1 MSSLVSVPEPRNVVT
16 EAVQCVLGAA
26 RRSRQVVGDALS
38 GLPGG
43 LAEVAAVLADAG
55 QDRARRRV
63 WSREGRAHIE
73 VRGLSGRGERHDRL
87 VCALG
92 TALRA
97 VEGVRWAEV
106 NAVLGQV
113 VVDTDAGGVDLDGLV
128 DLVEQVEQ
136 AHGSDAE
143 PFAGHRPHPPFDTAP
158 AVLAGASLA
167 ADCLGLV
174 TAAVGRAAPWSA
186 PALLRVPVVLAE
198 TQPRLRRLLE
208 ERLGRA
214 HAEMVLGMSN
224 AAVHSLTRGMAP
236 LAVDA
241 LQRLWQ
247 LAEISARQAVWTERE
262 TELVGSGDGLP
273 GQAPE
278 RAPRP
283 APLPAGPVE
292 ACGEKTSLA
301 ALLGAGGVLAWT
313 RDPEQAAQAIL
324 ATVPKAA
331 GMGREAFS
339 AWLGRDLAR
348 DGVVP
353 MDGAALRVLDRV
365 STVLIDS
372 AVLCGPRPRLLSAV
386 ATGRL
391 DEAGVWRAG
400 QSALAGRSLHALC
413 GPGPWVCEG
422 WRLERPADAPQGR
435 PDAPSGLAL
444 DLLGPDGRRQGRI
457 LVGCEL
463 DPLADALLATARS
476 GPRRLLLTE
485 HASAGELLAWADEAV
500 PMSASLHE
508 EVRRL
513 QAEDQVVL
521 LLTSGQDQA
530 LAAADIGV
538 AVLRHPGADG
548 GVCCWSGH
556 LICGPGLAQAWRV
569 LAAVDV
575 ARKVSSRSARLC
587 LGGSALGALLAASGT
602 RRTVAGLTTSPIYGA
617 AFLAQVGGVRAARSL
632 ACRPLPPAR
641 IRTAWH
647 ALGAREAFDVLG
659 ALGGDPADRSV
670 NEPSAEPVRPSRRG
684 LSEAVH
690 TAADAVG
697 LAAVTR
703 EAARLLTAV
712 REELS
717 DPLTP
722 VLALGAAASA
732 ALGSSVDCALVGG
745 VMAGN
750 AMISGVQRLRA
761 ERALDGLLLAEQQT
775 ARRVHWT
782 PSAATAATDRSR
794 FFTGPEPDES
804 RFFTGL
810 ESAPEHTVAAEH
822 LRVGDVIALGPSDVV
837 PADARLLAGDRL
849 EIDEATLTG
858 ESAPVAKDPAATP
871 GADLAERSCMV
882 YQGCTVLAGTGYAV
896 VVATGPQ
903 TEAGRAADLAGMA
916 TAPPGIESHL
926 AALARTALPAVGI
939 GGAAVTVLGL
949 LRGVPVREA
958 LASGVAI
965 AVAAVPEGLP
975 LVANVA
981 QSAAARRLSRHG
993 VLTRSARVLEAL
1005 GRVDVVCFDKTGTLT
1020 QGRLTVTE
1028 LATPEHDLRMD
1039 SAAGRRLLQTAARAC
1054 PAPEAG
1060 QTLPHATDQAVIH
1073 AATTHCEPDRT
1084 WQSLT
1089 ELPFEASRGY
1099 SACLGTESGHPFLA
1113 VKGAPETVLARCGT
1127 TLSSSPEHDRD
1138 SIVVLAPD
1146 RLRAA
1151 HRLVQRL
1158 ASGGLRVLAV
1168 AQATPAAPG
1177 SPDDDPADL
1186 AHDLTLLGFLAIA
1199 DPPRPG
1205 AAEAVKR
1212 LVQAGV
1218 RTAMITGDHPATAA
1232 AIAREL
1238 GIPDADTVLTGAE
1251 LDTLPEPA
1259 RIQRIARTAV
1269 FARVSPEHKVR
1280 IVHALQRAGHVVAM
1294 TGDGVNDAAAIHLAD
1309 VGIGLAAHGSTS
1321 ARAAADLVFTDPD
1334 PTRILNAL
1342 AEGRT
1347 LWHSVR
1353 DAVGILVGGN
1363 AGEVAF
1369 TVLGTALSGRAP
1381 LGTRQLL
1388 LVNLLTDMLP
1398 ALAVALAPAR
1408 TPGPDEDLLAGGPA
1422 ASLFGRDLARMLV
1435 VRGTATTLGAATAWQ
1450 IGRFT
1455 GLERRASTMGLA
1467 ALVGTQLGQTLV
1479 IGRHSP
1485 LVVATA
1491 GLSSAAL
1498 IAVVQTP
1505 GLSHFFGCTPLDPF
1519 AWAAVTACSATTTL
1533 AAALAPR
1540 LLFPQPA
1547 ATPA

>member
-1 MSSLVSVPEPRNVVT
+1 M
-16 EAVQCVLGAA
+16 
-26 RRSRQVVGDALS
+26 GDALS

-43 LAEVAAVLADAG
+43 LAEAAAVLGDAG
-55 QDRARRRV
+55 RDRARRRV
-63 WSREGRAHIE
+63 WSRGGRAYIE

-97 VEGVRWAEV
+97 VEGVRWAAV

-113 VVDTDAGGVDLDGLV
+113 VVDADEDRVGRDWLV
-128 DLVEQVEQ
+128 EQVEQVEQ
-136 AHGSDAE
+136 AHGSDGE
-143 PFAGHRPHPPFDTAP
+143 PFAGHRPGPPFDAAP

-174 TAAVGRAAPWSA
+174 VAAVGQATPWPAP
-186 PALLRVPVVLAE
+186 PMLRMPVVLAE
-198 TQPRLRRLLE
+198 THPRLRRLLE

-214 HAEMVLGMSN
+214 HAEMVLGVSN
-224 AAVHSLTRGMAP
+224 AAVHSLTRGVAP

-247 LAEISARQAVWTERE
+247 LAEIRSRQAVWSERE
-262 TELVGSGDGLP
+262 SELVGAGEALP
-273 GQAPE
+273 PQAPE

-283 APLPAGPVE
+283 AALPAGPVE
-292 ACGEKTSLA
+292 ACGQRTSLA

-313 RDPEQAAQAIL
+313 GSPEQAAQAIL

-348 DGVVP
+348 YGVVP
-353 MDGAALRVLDRV
+353 MDGTALRLLDRV

-372 AVLCGPRPRLLSAV
+372 AVLCAPRPRLLSAV
-386 ATGRL
+386 ATDQL
-391 DEAGVWRAG
+391 DEADVWRAG
-400 QSALAGRSLHALC
+400 QVALAGRSLQDLC
-413 GPGPWVCEG
+413 GPGPWICER

-435 PDAPSGLAL
+435 PDAPSGLPL
-444 DLLGPDGRRQGRI
+444 DVCDPSGRRQGRI

-463 DPLADALLATARS
+463 DPLADALLGAARS
-476 GPRRLLLTE
+476 GTRRLLLTE
-485 HASAGELLAWADEAV
+485 HLSAGELLSWADQAV
-500 PMSASLHE
+500 PMSASLPE

-513 QAEDQVVL
+513 QEDGQVVL
-521 LLTSGQDQA
+521 LLTSAQDQA

-538 AVLRHPGADG
+538 TVLPGPGAAG
-548 GVCCWSGH
+548 GVCWSAH

-569 LAAVDV
+569 LAALDE
-575 ARKVSSRSARLC
+575 AHEVSSTSARLC
-587 LGGSALGALLAASGT
+587 LSASALGALIAASRT
-602 RRTVAGLTTSPIYGA
+602 RRTIAGVTTSPVYGA
-617 AFLAQVGGVRAARSL
+617 AFLAQLGGIRAARRL
-632 ACRPLPPAR
+632 ARNPLPPAR
-641 IRTAWH
+641 IRSAWH
-647 ALGAREAFDVLG
+647 ALEARETFDILG
-659 ALGGDPADRSV
+659 ALSEGPASRATA
-670 NEPSAEPVRPSRRG
+670 EPSAESSRSGVISGAVR
-684 LSEAVH
+684 
-690 TAADAVG
+690 TAAGSAG
-697 LAAVTR
+697 LAT
-703 EAARLLTAV
+703 AARGAEQLLTAV
-712 REELS
+712 REELR

-732 ALGSSVDCALVGG
+732 AVGSGIDSALVGG

-750 AMISGVQRLRA
+750 AVISGVQRLRA
-761 ERALDGLLLAEQQT
+761 ERALNGLLLAEQQT
-775 ARRVHWT
+775 AQRVHWI
-782 PSAATAATDRSR
+782 PSASA
-794 FFTGPEPDES
+794 
-804 RFFTGL
+804 
-810 ESAPEHTVAAEH
+810 APEDPAEFFAELETAPVHTITAQD
-822 LRVGDVIALGPSDVV
+822 LRVGDIIALRPSDVV
-837 PADARLLAGDRL
+837 PADARLLVSDLL
-849 EIDEATLTG
+849 EIDEASLTG
-858 ESAPVAKDPAATP
+858 ESAPVAKDPQATP

-896 VVATGPQ
+896 VVATGAQ
-903 TEAGRAADLAGMA
+903 SEAGRAADLAGTA
-916 TAPPGIESHL
+916 TTPPGIESHL
-926 AALARTALPAVGI
+926 AALTRTALPAVGI
-939 GGAAVTVLGL
+939 GGAAVTLLGL

-975 LVANVA
+975 LVATVA

-993 VLTRSARVLEAL
+993 ILTRSARVLEAL

-1020 QGRLTVTE
+1020 QGRLTVTG
-1028 LATPEHDLRMD
+1028 LATPDHDLRMD
-1039 SAAGRRLLQTAARAC
+1039 STPGRHLLQTAARAC
-1054 PAPEAG
+1054 PTPEAG
-1060 QTLPHATDQAVIH
+1060 QTLPHATDQAVID
-1073 AATTHCEPDRT
+1073 ATTTHCEPDHPWR
-1084 WQSLT
+1084 SVT

-1099 SACLGTESGHPFLA
+1099 SACLGTESGHPCLA
-1113 VKGAPETVLARCGT
+1113 VKGAPETVLARCT
-1127 TLSSSPEHDRD
+1127 TTVSTPHQYGGDT
-1138 SIVVLAPD
+1138 IVPLDPT
-1146 RLRAA
+1146 RRRAA

-1158 ASGGLRVLAV
+1158 AAGGLRVLAV
-1168 AQATPAAPG
+1168 AEARPASSTPLG
-1177 SPDDDPADL
+1177 DDVADL

-1205 AAEAVKR
+1205 AAETVKR
-1212 LVQAGV
+1212 LAEAGV

-1238 GIPDADTVLTGAE
+1238 GIPDADIVLTGAE

-1259 RIQRIARTAV
+1259 RLHQIGQTAV

-1280 IVHALQRAGHVVAM
+1280 IVQALQRAGRVVAM
-1294 TGDGVNDAAAIHLAD
+1294 TGDGVNDAAAIRLAD

-1321 ARAAADLVFTDPD
+1321 ARAAADLVLTDPD
-1334 PTRILNAL
+1334 PTRILHAL
-1342 AEGRT
+1342 TEGRT
-1347 LWHSVR
+1347 LWRSVR
-1353 DAVGILVGGN
+1353 DAVAILVGGN

-1408 TPGPDEDLLAGGPA
+1408 TPKPGEDPLTGGPA
-1422 ASLFGRDLARMLV
+1422 SSLLGSDLARVLAI
-1435 VRGTATTLGAATAWQ
+1435 RGTATTLGATAAWQ
-1450 IGRFT
+1450 IGRYT
-1455 GLERRASTMGLA
+1455 GLARRASTMGLA
-1467 ALVGTQLGQTLV
+1467 ALVGTQLGQTL
-1479 IGRHSP
+1479 ITAWHSP
-1485 LVVATA
+1485 LVLATA

-1505 GLSHFFGCTPLDPF
+1505 GISHFFGCTPLGPL
-1519 AWAAVTACSATTTL
+1519 AWTTVTVCSTTTTL

-1540 LLFPQPA
+1540 LLSPQPTT
-1547 ATPA
+1547 TPA